1 MKQKVMFLIMRKPL
15 KGFRNV
21 VHLLPSAET
30 VRAKKKLD
38 KEHHEELKMELTE
51 SVVNVVL
58 VETFLAMDQPVADY
72 NTEATG
78 LTAADVEEHVTLHM
92 AYVQVLGI
100 TGSRRVEQDCK
111 AAANEVLA
119 IVRGIQSDTF
129 SL

>member
-30 VRAKKKLD
+30 ARAKKK
-38 KEHHEELKMELTE
+38 
-51 SVVNVVL
+51 
-58 VETFLAMDQPVADY
+58 A
-72 NTEATG
+72 
-78 LTAADVEEHVTLHM
+78 
-92 AYVQVLGI
+92 LGM

-111 AAANEVLA
+111 AAAKEVLT
-119 IVRGIQSDTF
+119 IVRGIQSGTF

>member
-1 MKQKVMFLIMRKPL
+1 MCIHYSSFSTLLINK
-15 KGFRNV
+15 
-21 VHLLPSAET
+21 
-30 VRAKKKLD
+30 
-38 KEHHEELKMELTE
+38 
-51 SVVNVVL
+51 VVL

-92 AYVQVLGI
+92 AYAQALGI

-119 IVRGIQSDTF
+119 IVRGIQSHTF